1 MKTIKMFAEMILC
14 GGILIFSVNAL
25 APGAADQFIAHTVR
39 KGETISLICIDYYG
53 YFKPEHC
60 TIILSD
66 NPLIKDANMI
76 FPGQKL
82 RLRNPDYKPEKTEP
96 ADPVIEKKILATQG
110 VVTYVEGD
118 VFITPKS
125 DNQKRKL
132 ASNTIVYPGDR
143 LQTLKK
149 GRVEIIIN
157 RETVVRMQENTH
169 LTVEDFRDNQ
179 NNTGKTHVGFSL
191 GTVWTKMKKFK
202 DKVSRFELELPTAIA
217 GVHGTVY
224 EASVGKDTSA
234 EVKVFDGEV
243 AVSGASK
250 PGKGAEAT
258 GAAEEVR
265 GPDEVAGPDEVSLEQ
280 WVQIVREMQKIRI
293 DKKGRPQAVE
303 AFKKDRN
310 DSWERW
316 NEERDQR
323 ISEIFEEKE

>member
-1 MKTIKMFAEMILC
+1 MKKIRFYTEMVLCCAIIIL
-14 GGILIFSVNAL
+14 LVNA
-25 APGAADQFIAHTVR
+25 ASPGMGEEFIEHNVK

-53 YFKPEHC
+53 YFKPEQC

-66 NPLIKDANMI
+66 NPLIKDANVI

-82 RLRNPDYKPEKTEP
+82 RLGKPDYKPETAEP
-96 ADPVIEKKILATQG
+96 PSATVIEKKVQATQG

-118 VFITPKS
+118 VAITPKAG
-125 DNQKRKL
+125 DRKQKL
-132 ASNTIVYPGDR
+132 SSNTIVYPGDMV
-143 LQTLKK
+143 QTMKN

-157 RETVVRMQENTH
+157 RETVVRMRENTR
-169 LTVEDFRDNQ
+169 LTIENFRDNR
-179 NNTGKTHVGFSL
+179 NNTGKSRVGFSL

-202 DKVSRFELELPTAIA
+202 DKISRFDLELPTAIA

-224 EASVGKDTSA
+224 EASVAKDTSA

-250 PGKGAEAT
+250 GT
-258 GAAEEVR
+258 GAAAAGSAQEVR

-293 DKKGRPQAVE
+293 DKKGKLQALE
-303 AFKKDRN
+303 SFKKDRE

-323 ISEIFEEKE
+323 ISEIFAE

>member
-1 MKTIKMFAEMILC
+1 MKKIRFFTEMILC
-14 GGILIFSVNAL
+14 CGTIVLLVNAVT
-25 APGAADQFIAHTVR
+25 PGKGEQFIEHNVK

-53 YFKPEHC
+53 DFKPEYC
-60 TIILSD
+60 TVILSD

-82 RLRNPDYKPEKTEP
+82 RLRNPNYKPEAAGTSS
-96 ADPVIEKKILATQG
+96 APVIEKKIQAMQG

-118 VFITPKS
+118 VVITPTAGNHK
-125 DNQKRKL
+125 QKL
-132 ASNTIVYPGDR
+132 ASNTIVYPGDMV
-143 LQTLKK
+143 QTMKN

-157 RETVVRMQENTH
+157 RETVVRMRENTK
-169 LTVEDFRDNQ
+169 LTIEKFRDIQ
-179 NNTGKTHVGFSL
+179 NNSGKSLVGFSL

-202 DKVSRFELELPTAIA
+202 DKISRFDLELPTAIA

-224 EASVGKDTSA
+224 EASVAKDTSA

-250 PGKGAEAT
+250 AGADAT
-258 GAAEEVR
+258 AAGASEEVR
-265 GPDEVAGPDEVSLEQ
+265 GPDEIAGPDEVSLEQ

-293 DKKGRPQAVE
+293 DKKGKPQAVE
-303 AFKKDRN
+303 PFKKDRS

-316 NEERDQR
+316 NEERDRR
-323 ISEIFEEKE
+323 ISEIFAEE

>member
-1 MKTIKMFAEMILC
+1 MKKIRFYIEIVLCCAIIIL
-14 GGILIFSVNAL
+14 LVNA
-25 APGAADQFIAHTVR
+25 ASPGTGEQFIEHNVK

-53 YFKPEHC
+53 YFKPEQC

-66 NPLIKDANMI
+66 NPLIKDANVI

-82 RLRNPDYKPEKTEP
+82 RLGKPDYKPETAEP
-96 ADPVIEKKILATQG
+96 PSATVIEKKVQATQG

-118 VFITPKS
+118 VAITPKAG
-125 DNQKRKL
+125 DRKQKL
-132 ASNTIVYPGDR
+132 SSNTIVYPGDMV
-143 LQTLKK
+143 QTMKN

-157 RETVVRMQENTH
+157 RETVVRMRENTR
-169 LTVEDFRDNQ
+169 LTIENFRDNQ
-179 NNTGKTHVGFSL
+179 NNTGKSRVGFSL

-202 DKVSRFELELPTAIA
+202 DKISRFDLELPTAIA

-224 EASVGKDTSA
+224 EASVAKDTSA

-250 PGKGAEAT
+250 AGT
-258 GAAEEVR
+258 DAAAAGSAQEVS

-293 DKKGRPQAVE
+293 DKKGKPQALE
-303 AFKKDRN
+303 SFKKDRG
-310 DSWERW
+310 DSWECW
-316 NEERDQR
+316 NEERDRR
-323 ISEIFEEKE
+323 ISEMFAE